1 MKRRSASSPISLF
14 SFQDIITGLCGL
26 LILFVLI
33 MVIDLVVRR
42 DGSPPPPPE
51 PDRPIAELKDEI
63 GELKETFAELRRQVE
78 ENREKLSIALSKEKA
93 EEARKD
99 LSEKDR
105 ILSNLLA
112 ETKELETRLE
122 KALDAQA
129 KSAEKRKEMEL
140 AIRNLEDSMNQLRK
154 RNGVTLIPERGYS
167 KSPIFVVLGREK
179 VLVSAPLDE
188 NDWTA
193 EFPESRLG
201 EGLAESLSR
210 FDADTHS
217 VVLLVRPSGVGMMD
231 RAFQKVESLGFSC
244 GRDPLEEN
252 MEISFGGGREESK

>member
-1 MKRRSASSPISLF
+1 MKRRFANSPISLF

-33 MVIDLVVRR
+33 MVIDLVMRR

-51 PDRPIAELKDEI
+51 PDRPVADLQAEIAELKTQ
-63 GELKETFAELRRQVE
+63 LAELDRQIDE
-78 ENREKLSIALSKEKA
+78 KRSKLSLSLSKEKA

-105 ILSNLLA
+105 VLSNLLA

-129 KSAEKRKEMEL
+129 KSAEKRREMEL
-140 AIRNLEDSMNQLRK
+140 ALRNLEDSLNRLKQ
-154 RNGVTLIPERGYS
+154 RNGVTLIPERGNG
-167 KSPIFVVLGREK
+167 KSPVFVVLGRGK
-179 VLVSAPLDE
+179 VVVSAPLDE
-188 NDWTA
+188 NEQTI
-193 EFPESRLG
+193 EFSEDRLG
-201 EGLAESLSR
+201 EGLA
-210 FDADTHS
+210 DALAGFGKDTHT
-217 VVLLVRPSGVGMMD
+217 VVLLVRPSGIGLMD
-231 RAFQKVESLGFSC
+231 RAFQKVESLGFPC

-252 MEISFGGGREESK
+252 MEVSFGSGKEDGR

>member
-1 MKRRSASSPISLF
+1 MKRRSSSSPISLF

-42 DGSPPPPPE
+42 NGSPLPPAE
-51 PDRPIAELKDEI
+51 PDRPVAELQAEI
-63 GELKETFAELRRQVE
+63 ADLKEQLAELRRQVDE
-78 ENREKLSIALSKEKA
+78 KRSKLSISLSKEKA

-129 KSAEKRKEMEL
+129 KSAEKLKEMEL
-140 AIRNLEDSMNQLRK
+140 ARRNLEDSLNRLRK
-154 RNGVTLIPERGYS
+154 RNGITLIPERGYS
-167 KSPIFVVLGREK
+167 KSPVFVVLGRGQ
-179 VLVSAPLDE
+179 VTVTAPLDE
-188 NDWTA
+188 NRREATFSEDVLGN
-193 EFPESRLG
+193 RLR
-201 EGLAESLSR
+201 ESLSR
-210 FDADTHS
+210 FDSTTHS
-217 VVLLVRPSGVGMMD
+217 VVLIVRPSGVDAMD
-231 RAFQKVESLGFSC
+231 RAVELVKSLGFSF

-252 MEISFGGGREESK
+252 TEVSFGQEGAQ